1 MRDLREGESL
11 IRNRG
16 KEAKIMM
23 IAGVLLFAIVT
34 FFLSFLIGRANDVD
48 KGKAATTVTLV
59 AWGSLLYGLYL
70 SKGLH

>member
-1 MRDLREGESL
+1 MRDLRMRVPD

-23 IAGVLLFAIVT
+23 VAGVLFFAVVT
-34 FFLSFLIGRANDVD
+34 FFLSFLIGRASDVD
-48 KGKAATTVTLV
+48 KGKSATTVTLV

>member
-1 MRDLREGESL
+1 
-11 IRNRG
+11 
-16 KEAKIMM
+16 MM
-23 IAGVLLFAIVT
+23 VAGVLFFAVVT

-48 KGKAATTVTLV
+48 KGKSATTVTLV